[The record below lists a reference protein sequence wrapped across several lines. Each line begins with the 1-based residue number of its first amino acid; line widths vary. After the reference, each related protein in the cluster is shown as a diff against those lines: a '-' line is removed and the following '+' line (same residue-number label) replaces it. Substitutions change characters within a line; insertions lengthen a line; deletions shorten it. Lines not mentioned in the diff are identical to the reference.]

1 MSGNNTI
8 MFISHGGG
16 PMPLLE
22 DKNHTQ
28 MIDTLKRMKNKI
40 AKPSAILVISAHWE
54 TQVATI
60 TSGAAPP
67 LIYDYNGFP
76 KETYQIKYPSPGQP
90 ELANKIYESLIQ
102 AGIEAEQNDQRGYDH
117 GMFVPLTLMYP
128 DADIPCVQL
137 SLVNSLDSITHLAI
151 GEALQA
157 LEWDN
162 LLVIGS
168 GFSFHNMRAFFD
180 FSADENNL
188 KNKGFEQWLISVMS
202 DKNLSEEQRTQNLA
216 QWNRAPHARFC
227 HPREEHLLPLHV
239 CYGMAGRASDEIFE
253 VTVMNKQASM
263 YLWQGEF

>member
-76 KETYQIKYPSPGQP
+76 KETWAALLCLALVSQILGHTLYNWSLQWIKAGTVSIALLGEPVGAIL
-90 ELANKIYESLIQ
+90 LA
-102 AGIEAEQNDQRGYDH
+102 
-117 GMFVPLTLMYP
+117 
-128 DADIPCVQL
+128 
-137 SLVNSLDSITHLAI
+137 
-151 GEALQA
+151 
-157 LEWDN
+157 
-162 LLVIGS
+162 
-168 GFSFHNMRAFFD
+168 
-180 FSADENNL
+180 
-188 KNKGFEQWLISVMS
+188 WLF
-202 DKNLSEEQRTQNLA
+202 LSEGISLQQGIGGFLILLGVFLIATKKEFKPQRQD
-216 QWNRAPHARFC
+216 
-227 HPREEHLLPLHV
+227 
-239 CYGMAGRASDEIFE
+239 G
-253 VTVMNKQASM
+253 
-263 YLWQGEF
+263 